1 MRTSGTS
8 KAATTPGSDSIAELR
23 RDYRAKRRMIVR
35 RLAEFRSLY
44 EEQGDEEIFIELCYC
59 ILTAGSSARM
69 GMRTV
74 DALRDI
80 LLHGSKRELVS
91 RARANRVRF
100 WSVRPTYIYNTREYL
115 RLHCDLRMRALL
127 ESFTD
132 PQERR
137 DFLARNRS
145 IQGLGY
151 KEASHFL
158 RNIGFRGYAIL
169 DKHILN
175 SLRELGVITSRMRPT
190 TRNGYLEIEKRL
202 SKFADEIGIDMDH
215 LDLLL
220 WSRKTGEI
228 LK

>member
-1 MRTSGTS
+1 M
-8 KAATTPGSDSIAELR
+8 PGRDFIKELR
-23 RDYRAKRRMIVR
+23 RDYLAKKPDIIR
-35 RLAEFRSLY
+35 RLSEFRAMY
-44 EEQGDEEIFIELCYC
+44 EKGDRAIFEELCYC

-80 LLHGSKRELVS
+80 LHTGSERKLQARARTS
-91 RARANRVRF
+91 RARFWRVRP
-100 WSVRPTYIYNTREYL
+100 SYIFHTRECLKDVCGL
-115 RLHCDLRMRALL
+115 RLKELID
-127 ESFTD
+127 SFD
-132 PQERR
+132 SPEARR
-137 DFLARNRS
+137 DFFAKNKA
-145 IQGLGY
+145 IKGIGY

-169 DKHILN
+169 DKHIVN
-175 SLRELGVITSRMRPT
+175 SLREMGVITKRMKPT
-190 TRNGYLEIEKRL
+190 TRAGYLEIEKRL
-202 SKFADEIGIDMDH
+202 GRFAEEIGIDMDH